1 MLTALDNVP
10 DLVGGTR
17 RGVIA
22 SSSSTPCYIQRGQLQ
37 VIPVHEGI
45 PLFLALREIRHEP
58 TRFVLI
64 VVVIVLVSYLT
75 FFLAALAGGLAHSY
89 RSAID
94 HWDASSAVLTDASNN
109 NISASQL
116 TQEQLDVVTAADPGA
131 EALVIS
137 AVVADGGSGEKTDIS
152 AFGVVSGSFLAPTV
166 TEGAS
171 PTDATNQVIADSALK
186 DDGWALGQTF
196 TLSGSTQ
203 QWEVIGFTSD
213 RSFQATPVVFFDQD
227 ALVTSSASGVSTA
240 PNVAVSRTDL
250 TADAS
255 LTAVGLQAL
264 SLSELI
270 SELPG
275 YSAQVLT
282 FSLMIVSLIAISS
295 FVLGIFVYVL
305 TLQKRSV
312 LGVLKARGVSTRYL
326 IASGAAQTGLLAA
339 GGVLIGLALTVGT
352 SLFLPGAVPF
362 RSDGVTD
369 GVIGVAFM
377 VFSLIGGVISV
388 RVIARIDP
396 VEAIA

>member
-1 MLTALDNVP
+1 
-10 DLVGGTR
+10 
-17 RGVIA
+17 
-22 SSSSTPCYIQRGQLQ
+22 
-37 VIPVHEGI
+37 
-45 PLFLALREIRHEP
+45 
-58 TRFVLI
+58 
-64 VVVIVLVSYLT
+64 
-75 FFLAALAGGLAHSY
+75 
-89 RSAID
+89 
-94 HWDASSAVLTDASNN
+94 
-109 NISASQL
+109 
-116 TQEQLDVVTAADPGA
+116 
-131 EALVIS
+131 
-137 AVVADGGSGEKTDIS
+137 
-152 AFGVVSGSFLAPTV
+152 
-166 TEGAS
+166 
-171 PTDATNQVIADSALK
+171 
-186 DDGWALGQTF
+186 
-196 TLSGSTQ
+196 TQ